1 MFLRVRV
8 LLWGIPVLALPAIHV
23 SHTYIHTH
31 ANTFQGQELYN
42 LKNSK

>member
-1 MFLRVRV
+1 MFLHEHV
-8 LLWGIPVLALPAIHV
+8 LSWGIPVLALPAVHA

-42 LKNSK
+42 LKSSK